1 VKRVVSTSSI
11 VAILSDVPNPTTF
24 TEANW
29 NDQAPIE
36 VERLGRAASLWHKYS
51 TSKVP
56 AERAAWK
63 LWNEQKDAV
72 QWDLVTLN
80 PPFVRFRL

>member
-1 VKRVVSTSSI
+1 LTSSI
-11 VAILSDVPNPTTF
+11 VAIMSDCPDPTTF
-24 TEANW
+24 TETNW

-36 VERLGRAASLWHKYS
+36 VDRLGRAASLMQKYS
-51 TSKVP
+51 TSKVL

-63 LWNEQKDAV
+63 LWNAYKDAV

-80 PPFVRFRL
+80 PPFVSFRS